1 MDNKD
6 VYLKIII
13 NYNGQEFSKTVIEF
27 ISLEELKKLI
37 MKEYNILES
46 DYQYI
51 KLNYKNK
58 TNNKSFLIENDYDI
72 ITNAEEIDEYNYMIR
87 LELILDNPKEIKN
100 INTEKEN
107 KEPIEQM
114 SDIKNVFIIKNTKS
128 MNNEISKEIKFFYQ
142 GNKKEEDII
151 TPYKIESNDFDQEKE
166 IKLKKKLEEIKNK
179 KNLINKKLDDIFKKN
194 FESLKNNINDKLSC
208 TYIYIKK

>member
-107 KEPIEQM
+107 KEPIEQK

-166 IKLKKKLEEIKNK
+166 IKLKKN
-179 KNLINKKLDDIFKKN
+179 
-194 FESLKNNINDKLSC
+194 
-208 TYIYIKK
+208 